1 VTNFI
6 SIPLVKASMAFSKL
20 PALLDSLSTTAPAR
34 ASAAAAADAD
44 PAQQVPM
51 AHPSGVVP
59 VVSLV
64 VVKVELGCEID
75 LNLLARSAPNTEY
88 KGKDACN
95 GDAKKV
101 CPTIGSNCCQ
111 LPPLICRNIP

>member
-1 VTNFI
+1 MTNFI
-6 SIPLVKASMAFSKL
+6 SILLISILLIKASLAFSKL
-20 PALLDSLSTTAPAR
+20 PVLLDSLSTTAPAR

-51 AHPSGVVP
+51 THPSGVVP

-88 KGKDACN
+88 RERMLAM
-95 GDAKKV
+95 AMQRQRRSV
-101 CPTIGSNCCQ
+101 PPSAATVANCH
-111 LPPLICRNIP
+111 P